1 MRGDSPIRSASNREL
16 TDERLE
22 RLSGQDEQENEDESA
37 TQDDRSVPS
46 IVTKGR
52 APISPRRVAGR
63 FARQSAEGAQR
74 ESSETKVDVEDV
86 FNEIA
91 ALTSGEV
98 NVMAT
103 PVEEKVT
110 PPSEKNVDEV
120 SPMVDNE
127 VEDIEQEY
135 ERQVDSFAEQVRQ
148 EIVADFPEESEE
160 ISEEV
165 NYTIENSSGQR
176 TGRRI

>member
-1 MRGDSPIRSASNREL
+1 M
-16 TDERLE
+16 
-22 RLSGQDEQENEDESA
+22 
-37 TQDDRSVPS
+37 
-46 IVTKGR
+46 
-52 APISPRRVAGR
+52 
-63 FARQSAEGAQR
+63 
-74 ESSETKVDVEDV
+74 DVEDV